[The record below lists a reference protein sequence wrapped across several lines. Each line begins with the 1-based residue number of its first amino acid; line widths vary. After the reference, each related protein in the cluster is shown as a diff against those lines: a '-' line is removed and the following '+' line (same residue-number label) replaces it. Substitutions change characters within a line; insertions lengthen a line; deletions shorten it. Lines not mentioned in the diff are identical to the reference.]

1 MARRRRIRAIR
12 RRGKKSATSIMGLI
26 GKFMNPIFSF
36 IALDLLDRQLNTM
49 LLSPNFALKIP
60 VVARAAMSLTF
71 TLFRL
76 KISERFT
83 KGLPFGMGSIANFAL
98 RLSGLQIAL
107 SNIGVFFD
115 PKNYEVPGGGG
126 GGWGLG
132 MPPSAGIPIQSILP
146 SAGYQV
152 GDYVCVSV
160 GADAGKCGTIT
171 SIQSDG
177 DLVISGIINEFP
189 PSLVVRG

>member
-1 MARRRRIRAIR
+1 MARRRRIRTIR
-12 RRGKKSATSIMGLI
+12 RRGKKSAQSIMGLI
-26 GKFMNPIFSF
+26 SKFMNPIFSF

-49 LLSPNFALKIP
+49 LLSPNFAVKIP

-115 PKNYEVPGGGG
+115 PKNYEIPRG
-126 GGWGLG
+126 
-132 MPPSAGIPIQSILP
+132 SAGTAGGFVEQAQLP
-146 SAGYQV
+146 SFEPSSQLGV
-152 GDYVCVSV
+152 GDYACVTSGV
-160 GADAGKCGTIT
+160 DAGRCGTIT
-171 SIQSDG
+171 SINPYV
-177 DLVISGIINEFP
+177 LSGISNVFREGEIT
-189 PSLVVRG
+189 RG